1 MKTLSDTDTVS
12 EIEKQLKLVKLD
24 HSVKCISCTRIIETG
39 SDCYELD
46 NINIYY
52 ICNCCKHKIDC

>member
-1 MKTLSDTDTVS
+1 MKVLSNTNL
-12 EIEKQLKLVKLD
+12 ELEKQLKLVKLD
-24 HSVKCISCTRIIETG
+24 RSVKCISCTRTIDAG

-52 ICNCCKHKIDC
+52 VCDCCKNKIDC